1 MAEGVLMKKKICFAL
16 FALVIF
22 VMPIASFLQP
32 YRTHSDIENRDFAD
46 FPLLSLDSYLSRG
59 FANGF
64 NQFISDHFFARDQWM
79 VIHTD
84 LTLLTGSNENGTST
98 SNGDEKSS
106 TQNSDQG
113 GEAFLGKGC
122 LIGDLLKPDDP
133 ANLQVNGKYIYQN
146 NTDAVEKFAQSHSL
160 PVYLMVAPTAEEIE
174 SDKLPPFAQT
184 WSQRDWLNTIA
195 ERLNAKRLNKT
206 SLINVIDTLT
216 AHKNEYVYYRTDH
229 HWTSLGAYYAYAY
242 AGKALGYTPLPFS
255 QFTVEHATNDFDGTL
270 YNESGYRSV
279 KPDTI
284 DFYHNKDGDNF
295 KKLVITN
302 GGSTKTYNSIY
313 FRNWLTQADKYNA
326 FFNSNNTIETVYTG
340 NGSKKLLVIKDS
352 YALSLVPFLM
362 NNYSEITMIDMR
374 GIGQTV
380 DQLVN
385 VKDYNQVLF
394 MYNADEFNTQYDVQN
409 VN

>member
-1 MAEGVLMKKKICFAL
+1 MSKKICIAL
-16 FALVIF
+16 FIIVVLF
-22 VMPIASFLQP
+22 LPIASAIQP
-32 YRTHSDIENRDFAD
+32 YRSYSDIEKRTLAD
-46 FPLLSLDSYLSRG
+46 FPSLSLDTYISRD
-59 FANGF
+59 FVNGF
-64 NQFISDHFFARDQWM
+64 NQFVSDHFFDRDAWM
-79 VIHTD
+79 VLHTD
-84 LTLLTGSNENGTST
+84 LTILTGSNENGTST

-113 GEAFLGKGC
+113 GKAFLGKDC
-122 LIGDLLKPDDP
+122 LIGDLLQPNDP
-133 ANLQVNGKYIYQN
+133 TNLQSNGKYIYQN
-146 NTDAVEKFAQSHSL
+146 NTDAVEKFAQNHKM
-160 PVYLMVAPTAEEIE
+160 PVYLMVAPTAEQIE
-174 SDKLPPFAQT
+174 SDKLPLFAPT
-184 WSQRDWLNTIA
+184 WSQSDWLNTIGGM
-195 ERLNAKRLNKT
+195 LNKA
-206 SLINVIDTLT
+206 SLINVVDTLT
-216 AHKNEYVYYRTDH
+216 THKNEYIYYRTDH
-229 HWTSLGAYYAYAY
+229 HWTSLGAYYAYDY
-242 AGKALGYTPLPFS
+242 AGKALGYTPLPLS
-255 QFTVEHATNDFDGTL
+255 QFTVEDATNDFNGTL

-284 DFYHNKDGDNF
+284 DFYHNKLGDKF
-295 KKLVITN
+295 QKLVITN

-313 FRNWLTQADKYNA
+313 FRNWLTQTDKYNA

-340 NGSKKLLVIKDS
+340 NGTKKLLVIKDS